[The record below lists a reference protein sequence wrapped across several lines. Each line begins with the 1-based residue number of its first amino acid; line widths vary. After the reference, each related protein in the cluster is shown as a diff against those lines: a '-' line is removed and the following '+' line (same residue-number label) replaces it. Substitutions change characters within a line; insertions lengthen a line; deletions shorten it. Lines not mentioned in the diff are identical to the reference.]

1 MAVEHLCFLVDVN
14 KLYDNALGL
23 YDINL
28 TLLVAQQSQKV
39 GLALFYSGMIQV
51 LIECLRI
58 LENIYLFSK
67 SCKINL
73 SSA

>member
-1 MAVEHLCFLVDVN
+1 MAVEHICFLVDVN

-39 GLALFYSGMIQV
+39 GF
-51 LIECLRI
+51 I
-58 LENIYLFSK
+58 LTITS
-67 SCKINL
+67 
-73 SSA
+73 